1 MLRNFKDIIGASAEA
16 LRETRV
22 KNKVRD
28 TAYASKSK
36 IESAKQNFRDLQ
48 SKIEDHMDL
57 GITNTTDVASNLKN
71 FEPTPWCDKL
81 YEMTSDLAL
90 MAADLRIMVNVHN
103 KLFPDEKVEG
113 LSNDDLDFV
122 NDVTGLTIEKDSSKP
137 ENGEKVG
144 E

>member
-36 IESAKQNFRDLQ
+36 IETAKQNFRDLQ

-57 GITNTTDVASNLKN
+57 GITSTTDIASNLKN

-81 YEMTSDLAL
+81 YEMTNDLAL

-103 KLFPDEKVEG
+103 KLFPDERVEG

-122 NDVTGLTIEKDSSKP
+122 NDVTGLTIDSAKP
-137 ENGEKVG
+137 ETTEEEGE
-144 E
+144 

>member
-36 IESAKQNFRDLQ
+36 IETAKQNFRDLQ

-57 GITNTTDVASNLKN
+57 GITSTTDIASNLKN
-71 FEPTPWCDKL
+71 FEPGPWCDKM
-81 YEMTSDLAL
+81 YEMVNELAL
-90 MAADLRIMVNVHN
+90 MSAELRIMVNVHN
-103 KLFPDEKVEG
+103 QLFPDERVEG
-113 LSNDDLDFV
+113 LSEDDLEFV
-122 NDVTGLTIEKDSSKP
+122 NNTTGLNVQSGATTE
-137 ENGEKVG
+137 ETCE
-144 E
+144 

>member
-36 IESAKQNFRDLQ
+36 IETAKQSFRALQ

-57 GITNTTDVASNLKN
+57 GITSTTDVASNLKN

-81 YEMTSDLAL
+81 YEMTSNMAL

-103 KLFPDEKVEG
+103 KLFPDERVEG

-122 NDVTGLTIEKDSSKP
+122 TNVTGLTIEKDSAKP
-137 ENGEKVG
+137 ENDEDA
-144 E
+144 

>member
-36 IESAKQNFRDLQ
+36 IETAKQSFRALQ

-57 GITNTTDVASNLKN
+57 GITSTTDVASNLKN

-81 YEMTSDLAL
+81 YEMTSNLAL

-103 KLFPDEKVEG
+103 KLFPDERVEG

-122 NDVTGLTIEKDSSKP
+122 TNVTGLTIEKDSAKP
-137 ENGEKVG
+137 ENDEDA
-144 E
+144 

>member
-36 IESAKQNFRDLQ
+36 IESAKQAFRDLQ

-57 GITNTTDVASNLKN
+57 GITSTTDIASNLKN
-71 FEPTPWCDKL
+71 FEPTPWCDKM
-81 YEMTSDLAL
+81 YEMVSELAL
-90 MAADLRIMVNVHN
+90 MAAELRIMVNVHN
-103 KLFPDEKVEG
+103 KLFPDELVEG
-113 LSNDDLDFV
+113 LSGDDLDFV
-122 NDVTGLTIEKDSSKP
+122 NDVTGLNVQSGTNSAEVC
-137 ENGEKVG
+137 E
-144 E
+144 

>member
-1 MLRNFKDIIGASAEA
+1 MLRNFKDIIGASTEA

-36 IESAKQNFRDLQ
+36 IETAKQNFRDLQ
-48 SKIEDHMDL
+48 SKIEDHMFL
-57 GITNTTDVASNLKN
+57 GIALTTDIASNLKN

-103 KLFPDEKVEG
+103 KLFPDERVEG

-122 NDVTGLTIEKDSSKP
+122 NDVTGLTIDSAKP
-137 ENGEKVG
+137 ENGE
-144 E
+144 EADE

>member
-36 IESAKQNFRDLQ
+36 IETAKQNFRDLQ

-57 GITNTTDVASNLKN
+57 GITSTTDIASNLKN

-103 KLFPDEKVEG
+103 KLFPDERVEG

-122 NDVTGLTIEKDSSKP
+122 NDVTGLTIDSAKP
-137 ENGEKVG
+137 ENGEEAG

>member
-36 IESAKQNFRDLQ
+36 IETAKQNFRDLQ

-57 GITNTTDVASNLKN
+57 GITSTTDIASNLKN

-103 KLFPDEKVEG
+103 KLFPDERVEG

-122 NDVTGLTIEKDSSKP
+122 NDVTGLTIDSAKP
-137 ENGEKVG
+137 ETTEEAGE
-144 E
+144 

>member
-1 MLRNFKDIIGASAEA
+1 MLRNFKDIIGASAKA

-36 IESAKQNFRDLQ
+36 IETAKQNFRDLQ

-57 GITNTTDVASNLKN
+57 GITSTTDIASNLKN

-81 YEMTSDLAL
+81 YEMTIDLAL

-103 KLFPDEKVEG
+103 KLFPDERVEG

-122 NDVTGLTIEKDSSKP
+122 NDVTGLTIDSAKP
-137 ENGEKVG
+137 ETTEEAGE
-144 E
+144 

>member
-36 IESAKQNFRDLQ
+36 IESSKQAFRDLQ

-57 GITNTTDVASNLKN
+57 GITSTTDIASNLKN
-71 FEPTPWCDKL
+71 FEPTPWCDQL
-81 YEMTSDLAL
+81 YAMIGELAL

-113 LSNDDLDFV
+113 LSADDLEFV
-122 NDVTGLTIEKDSSKP
+122 NDVTGLTIKEEKPKST
-137 ENGEKVG
+137 ETVE

>member
-36 IESAKQNFRDLQ
+36 IETAKQSFRDLQ

-57 GITNTTDVASNLKN
+57 GITSTTDIASNLKN

-81 YEMTSDLAL
+81 YEMTSNLAL

-103 KLFPDEKVEG
+103 KLFPDERVEG

-122 NDVTGLTIEKDSSKP
+122 TDVTGLTIEKDSAKP
-137 ENGEKVG
+137 ENDEDA
-144 E
+144 

>member
-1 MLRNFKDIIGASAEA
+1 MLKNFKEIIGASAEA

-36 IESAKQNFRDLQ
+36 IESAKQDFRNLQ

-57 GITNTTDVASNLKN
+57 GITSTTDIASNLKN
-71 FEPTPWCDKL
+71 FEPGPWCDDMYK
-81 YEMTSDLAL
+81 MVGDLAL

-103 KLFPDEKVEG
+103 QLFPDEKVEG
-113 LSNDDLDFV
+113 LSADDLEFV
-122 NDVTGLTIEKDSSKP
+122 NNTTGLNVQSGTTLTEEP
-137 ENGEKVG
+137 CE
-144 E
+144 

>member
-36 IESAKQNFRDLQ
+36 IETAKQAFRDLQ

-57 GITNTTDVASNLKN
+57 GITSTTDIASNLKS

-81 YEMTSDLAL
+81 YEMTNDLAL

-103 KLFPDEKVEG
+103 KLFPDERVEG
-113 LSNDDLDFV
+113 LTNDDLDFV
-122 NDVTGLTIEKDSSKP
+122 NDVTGLTIDSAKP
-137 ENGEKVG
+137 GTTEEAGE
-144 E
+144 